1 MKSKTS
7 FKRTDRDSQSPKQ
20 GSKGKFGQKPFKKEG
35 FSKSKPKFERSKFER
50 PKFER
55 PKPVTKDRVST
66 ATEETNL
73 ETEENDT
80 IYGIHAVLAALQG
93 ERQLNRIW
101 ITNRLRYDAR
111 FLGLVK
117 DAKSNGAVVDEVGM
131 QRLDQITNNAKHQ
144 GIAAQVAPYEYKE
157 LEDLIATA
165 KAVTDS
171 PVIIIVDSI
180 TDPHNLGAIIRSG
193 EAFGAQGL
201 IIPQR
206 RSVAVNSTVL
216 KVASGAL
223 ENFPVARVI
232 NLSNALKELKEAGFW
247 IYGTAAESS
256 NHLHSINFSGA
267 VGLVVGSEGD
277 GLSLLTRHCC
287 DRLVSIPLS
296 GKTPSLN
303 ASVAASVALYE
314 IYRQRISN
322 RLDLSSLE
330 AKRT

>member
-7 FKRTDRDSQSPKQ
+7 FKRTERDSK
-20 GSKGKFGQKPFKKEG
+20 GSKGKFGQKPFSKDR
-35 FSKSKPKFERSKFER
+35 FSKHKPKFDR
-50 PKFER
+50 PKTEL
-55 PKPVTKDRVST
+55 PKPITKHSTT
-66 ATEETNL
+66 ATEEIPP
-73 ETEENDT
+73 EAEENDT

-101 ITNRLRYDAR
+101 ITNRLHYDAR
-111 FLGLVK
+111 FLSLVK
-117 DAKSNGAVVDEVGM
+117 EAKANGAVVDEVGM
-131 QRLDQITNNAKHQ
+131 QRLDQITDNGRHQ
-144 GIAAQVAPYEYKE
+144 GIAAQVAPYEYRE

-165 KAVTDS
+165 KAATDN
-171 PVIIIVDSI
+171 PVIIIADGI

-206 RSVAVNSTVL
+206 RSAAVNSTVL
-216 KVASGAL
+216 KAASGAL

-232 NLSNALKELKEAGFW
+232 NLSNALNELKEAGFW
-247 IYGTAAESS
+247 IYGATAESS
-256 NHLHSINFSGA
+256 NHLHSIDLAGA
-267 VGLVVGSEGD
+267 IGLVVGSEGD
-277 GLSLLTRHCC
+277 GLSLLTQRCC

-314 IYRQRISN
+314 IYRQKSSN
-322 RLDLSSLE
+322 RLDLPPME
-330 AKRT
+330 ARKT